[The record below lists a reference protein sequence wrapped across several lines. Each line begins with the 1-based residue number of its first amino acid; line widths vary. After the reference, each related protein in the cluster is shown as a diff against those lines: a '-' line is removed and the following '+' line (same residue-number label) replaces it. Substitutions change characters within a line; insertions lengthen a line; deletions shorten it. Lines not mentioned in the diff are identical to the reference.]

1 MNIFKHIFKF
11 CIVASIAVLVVGCE
25 AAADMGDPSI
35 NPKPVRPIKRR
46 PITPDGTILRPRIIS
61 PNFEIDIPR
70 HDVKA
75 GAAAV
80 QIYASTGE
88 LLFDNVLYPNEE
100 LEIGEDTS
108 TLIIVVD
115 GQEVDLNALE

>member
-1 MNIFKHIFKF
+1 MNIFKNIFKF

-25 AAADMGDPSI
+25 AADMEDPSI

-46 PITPDGTILRPRIIS
+46 PITPDGTILRPRIVN

-70 HDVKA
+70 HDIKA

>member
-1 MNIFKHIFKF
+1 MNIFKNIFKF

-25 AAADMGDPSI
+25 ASEHW
-35 NPKPVRPIKRR
+35 NPGIDQPVRPIKRR

-61 PNFEIDIPR
+61 PNFEIDIPH

-88 LLFDNVLYPNEE
+88 LLFDNVLYSNEE
-100 LEIGEDTS
+100 LEIGEDPS

>member
-1 MNIFKHIFKF
+1 MNIFKNIFKF

-25 AAADMGDPSI
+25 AMDMGEPGIDQ
-35 NPKPVRPIKRR
+35 PVRPIKRR

-115 GQEVDLNALE
+115 GHEVDLNALE

>member
-1 MNIFKHIFKF
+1 MNIFKNIFKF

-25 AAADMGDPSI
+25 AAADMGEPGI
-35 NPKPVRPIKRR
+35 NPEPVRPIKRR

-70 HDVKA
+70 HDIKA

-100 LEIGEDTS
+100 LEIGEDAS

>member
-1 MNIFKHIFKF
+1 MNISKHIFKF

>member
-1 MNIFKHIFKF
+1 MNIFKNIFKF

-25 AAADMGDPSI
+25 AADMEVPGGDI
-35 NPKPVRPIKRR
+35 NPVRPIKRR
-46 PITPDGTILRPRIIS
+46 PITPDGTILRPRIIN

-70 HDVKA
+70 HDFKA

-115 GQEVDLNALE
+115 GQEVDLSALE

>member
-1 MNIFKHIFKF
+1 MNIFKNIFKF

-25 AAADMGDPSI
+25 AEEMGTPGGDI
-35 NPKPVRPIKRR
+35 NPVRPIKRR
-46 PITPDGTILRPRIIS
+46 PITPDGTILRPRIIN

-70 HDVKA
+70 HDFKA

-100 LEIGEDTS
+100 LEIGEDAS

-115 GQEVDLNALE
+115 GQEVDLNAME

>member
-1 MNIFKHIFKF
+1 MNIFKNIFKF

-25 AAADMGDPSI
+25 AADMEVPGV
-35 NPKPVRPIKRR
+35 NPEPVRPIKRR

-61 PNFEIDIPR
+61 PDFEIDIPR
-70 HDVKA
+70 HDIKA

-100 LEIGEDTS
+100 LEIGEDAS

>member
-1 MNIFKHIFKF
+1 MNIFKNIFKF

-25 AAADMGDPSI
+25 ANELWNPGI

-46 PITPDGTILRPRIIS
+46 PITPDGTILRPRIIN

-70 HDVKA
+70 HDIKA